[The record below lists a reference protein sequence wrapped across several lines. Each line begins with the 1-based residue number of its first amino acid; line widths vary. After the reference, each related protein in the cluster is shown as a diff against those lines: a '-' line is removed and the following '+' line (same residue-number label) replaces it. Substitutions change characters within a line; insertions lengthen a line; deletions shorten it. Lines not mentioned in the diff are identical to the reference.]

1 MTDMTAVARLDNLPP
16 FQEFISRQAGA
27 LLAENRIQ
35 QVLLATEEALVNIF
49 SYAYAE
55 SDPGQVRVVCEPA
68 EKNGLTIRFEDSGT
82 AFNMLDA
89 DDPDLTLSIEERGI
103 GGLGIFF
110 IRQMIDELAY
120 ERKDGKNILTFTAR
134 PR

>member
-1 MTDMTAVARLDNLPP
+1 MTEMTADARLDSLTPL
-16 FQEFISRQAGA
+16 QDFISGQAGPH
-27 LLAENRIQ
+27 LSENRIQ

-49 SYAYAE
+49 SYAYPEAE
-55 SDPGQVRVVCEPA
+55 PGKVRVVCEPGE
-68 EKNGLTIRFEDSGT
+68 EKGLVIRFEDRG
-82 AFNMLDA
+82 APFNMLESE
-89 DDPDLTLSIEERGI
+89 DPDLTASLDDRAI

-120 ERKDGKNILTFTAR
+120 ERKDGKNIMTFTAL